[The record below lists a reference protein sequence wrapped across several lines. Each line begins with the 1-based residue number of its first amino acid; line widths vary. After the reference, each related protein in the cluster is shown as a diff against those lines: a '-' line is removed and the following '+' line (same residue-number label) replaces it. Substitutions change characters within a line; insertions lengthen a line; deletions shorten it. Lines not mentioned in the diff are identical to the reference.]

1 MYIGEIDIR
10 LGLLTNSIDG
20 HNIELERALE
30 QVSLEPENQAEIG
43 HFQRTTF

>member
-20 HNIELERALE
+20 HNIERALE